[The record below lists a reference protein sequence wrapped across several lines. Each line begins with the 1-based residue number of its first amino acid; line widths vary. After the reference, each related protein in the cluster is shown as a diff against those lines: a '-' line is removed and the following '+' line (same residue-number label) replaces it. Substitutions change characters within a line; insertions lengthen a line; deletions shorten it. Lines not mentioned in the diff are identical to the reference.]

1 MIQRSAPGCVV
12 GVDSAAVVGRPGL
25 LAKVDGASVERGL
38 RVGVPHVE
46 LDLGDASGA
55 GEAVDCV
62 AGVVVVVVGGADGAR
77 LLAHLQALR
86 RAEVRGD
93 VAGGERA
100 AVVGDGGH
108 LGFGRIVALEI
119 EALSL

>member
-1 MIQRSAPGCVV
+1 MPR
-12 GVDSAAVVGRPGL
+12 
-25 LAKVDGASVERGL
+25 
-38 RVGVPHVE
+38 VE
-46 LDLGDASGA
+46 LDFGDAGA

-62 AGVVVVVVGGADGAR
+62 ADRGLASGVLVVGVADVAR

-100 AVVGDGGH
+100 AVVRDRGH
-108 LGFGRIVALEI
+108 VPERVVAVGPLTADLGFGRIAASET
-119 EALSL
+119 EALAPSL